1 MEEQRKP
8 HNYSEG
14 SHHYH
19 DVKTLIS
26 WSAPGRPFKKK
37 GRSFFINGLLIVFL
51 VEVILFVFS
60 EYLLM
65 FVVLTLY
72 FFAVAISSV
81 PPQNFHYRIST
92 QGVKVEDH
100 FYIWDELYDFYFKKI
115 EGSEVLVIRSHSII
129 PGELKIP
136 LGEVPA
142 DHVRRVM
149 ISYIPYREV
158 VHTTFMERGSDW
170 LAKNFP
176 LER

>member
-1 MEEQRKP
+1 MEHHKP
-8 HNYSEG
+8 ARYD
-14 SHHYH
+14 
-19 DVKTLIS
+19 DVRTLIS

-37 GRSFFINGLLIVFL
+37 GKEFYLNGLLIVFL
-51 VEVILFVFS
+51 IEVILFIFS

-65 FVVLTLY
+65 FVVATLY
-72 FFAVAISSV
+72 FFAAAISSV
-81 PPQNFHYRIST
+81 PPQNFHYRVST

-115 EGSEVLVIRSHSII
+115 EGMEVLIIRTRNIL

-142 DHVRRVM
+142 DHVRRVV
-149 ISYIPYREV
+149 INYIPYREYMRP
-158 VHTTFMERGSDW
+158 TFMERGGDW